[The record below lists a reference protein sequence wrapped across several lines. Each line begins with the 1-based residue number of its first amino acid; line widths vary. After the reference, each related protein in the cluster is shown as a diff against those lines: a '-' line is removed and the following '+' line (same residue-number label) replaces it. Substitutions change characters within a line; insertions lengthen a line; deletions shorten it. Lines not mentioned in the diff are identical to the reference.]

1 MKVSSSIWKGQKKK
15 GFGLRPVALA
25 TGHWTEAVSKK
36 NWPQYTVY
44 NVDVSAGVLENKVKL
59 GTHL

>member
-1 MKVSSSIWKGQKKK
+1 MEGAKKK
-15 GFGLRPVALA
+15 GVWLA
-25 TGHWTEAVSKK
+25 SSGTGHWTEAVSKK